1 MLDFFELVQKSLPTL
16 LEGTFVTI
24 KLTILILAL
33 GLVLGLIIAFFQ
45 TYGNKPVRLL
55 AGIYDRIFRS
65 VPELVLL
72 LLVFYGLPNIGF
84 RLSPFYAAVLALG
97 LRSAAY
103 MAQIFR
109 GSFMSVGS
117 DQLTAAYSLGMGEY
131 KAFIYVIFPQAIRAF
146 IPPFANEYAIILKD
160 TSLAYAIGVVELLRH
175 GQYIIAVEYKPLPI
189 FLVIAAIYFVLT
201 FGVARLLKMLENK
214 LKIPGIGV

>member
-1 MLDFFELVQKSLPTL
+1 M

-33 GLVLGLIIAFFQ
+33 GLVLGLIIAFSQ

-55 AGIYDRIFRS
+55 VGIYDRVFRS

>member
-1 MLDFFELVQKSLPTL
+1 LLDFFELVQKSLPTL

-33 GLVLGLIIAFFQ
+33 GLVLGLVIAFFQ

>member
-1 MLDFFELVQKSLPTL
+1 LLDFFELVQKSLPTL

>member
-1 MLDFFELVQKSLPTL
+1 LLDFFELVKKSLPTL

-24 KLTILILAL
+24 KLTILIVAL

-55 AGIYDRIFRS
+55 VGIYDRIFRS

-72 LLVFYGLPNIGF
+72 LLVFYGLPNLGF

-201 FGVARLLKMLENK
+201 FGVTRLLKMLENK

>member
-1 MLDFFELVQKSLPTL
+1 M